1 LLSDI
6 FEEAF
11 EVIVATEGLAALE
24 LALERKPDLILL
36 DVMMPGMNG
45 YEVCR
50 RLKADSRTS
59 NSSVIFITGLGNVAD
74 ETRGLELGAVDY
86 VTKPFNPAAVR
97 ARVNNQIKLR
107 NAQAQL
113 VAMAAAE
120 HSCKMAAEIER
131 SEEMD
136 RMRRRELQQKDD
148 FISHVSH
155 ELRSP
160 LASIYSFST
169 IIADGLAG
177 ETTPQQN
184 EYLQIVLRNVDQ
196 LKAMIEDLLHVTR
209 DKSAEISVELQP
221 FPVSEAIVYALQTLA
236 GAAKSKRIEVSFDAA
251 PELPAVYADPMRL
264 RQILIILV
272 DNAIKFTPVGGQVI
286 VRVGLCNGDLRTLL
300 LEVADT
306 GCGIGIEMVERIF
319 ERLYQVDPSD
329 HAGRRGLGLGLHIA
343 KDLVTRQG
351 GLIWVESCLQAGS
364 QFFFTLPVASPLDRY
379 VDTRNAAR
387 TDVHESTV
395 LPFSKLSCGT
405 DPVR

>member
-1 LLSDI
+1 MLPIHQLMAFASMTISPQAAAVHNCWRIPPRPCLLLVDDEVTNIDLLSDI

-184 EYLQIVLRNVDQ
+184 EYLQIVRGPTQGHDRGFAPRDAGQVRRDQRRVTALSGLRS
-196 LKAMIEDLLHVTR
+196 H
-209 DKSAEISVELQP
+209 
-221 FPVSEAIVYALQTLA
+221 
-236 GAAKSKRIEVSFDAA
+236 
-251 PELPAVYADPMRL
+251 RL
-264 RQILIILV
+264 RSP
-272 DNAIKFTPVGGQVI
+272 DA
-286 VRVGLCNGDLRTLL
+286 C
-300 LEVADT
+300 
-306 GCGIGIEMVERIF
+306 
-319 ERLYQVDPSD
+319 
-329 HAGRRGLGLGLHIA
+329 GRRQ
-343 KDLVTRQG
+343 V
-351 GLIWVESCLQAGS
+351 
-364 QFFFTLPVASPLDRY
+364 
-379 VDTRNAAR
+379 
-387 TDVHESTV
+387 
-395 LPFSKLSCGT
+395 
-405 DPVR
+405 